1 MNNTILKKRLS
12 YFLFFALLPCLSFAQ
27 NWKYGNGFKQTP
39 FYKKPGS
46 ITIHVN
52 NFMFSGRKV
61 ATPPVNLNIAVTPF
75 KNVTLGPVVT
85 YFQFKQSEFE
95 AINATRWI
103 NPEIS
108 YHEMMAGFRA
118 EYHLNDLLQTMM
130 RRRIPQHIIDVYAAG
145 WGGYSF
151 VWVNHSNAE
160 QDLVTANEKFRGGAS
175 IGARS
180 LVLKWLGFSLEGGYS
195 SYGYCSFGLFF
206 VAH

>member
-1 MNNTILKKRLS
+1 VNISALKNLFT
-12 YFLFFALLPCLSFAQ
+12 YIFFLALLPSLSFAQ

-46 ITIHVN
+46 ISIQVN

-61 ATPPVNLNIAVTPF
+61 ATLPVNLHFAVTPF
-75 KNVTLGPVVT
+75 KNVTLGPMVT
-85 YFQFKQSEFE
+85 YFQFKHSEFE

-103 NPEIS
+103 NPDIR

-130 RRRIPQHIIDVYAAG
+130 RRRIPQHIVDVYVAG

-151 VWVNHSNAE
+151 VWVNHEKAE
-160 QDLVTANEKFRGGAS
+160 QDLVTSNEKFRGGFS
-175 IGARS
+175 FGARS

-195 SYGYCSFGLFF
+195 SYGYCSFGIFF
-206 VAH
+206 IAH